1 LGFFLEKSGLI
12 INTSK
17 IEVEMH
23 QRINKKL
30 ENVKA
35 TSKKTAVTP
44 KEPNLELQEKFWV
57 PYFLGNIRG
66 RIFMKKNKDNRI
78 NNFFELTRINL

>member
-1 LGFFLEKSGLI
+1 M
-12 INTSK
+12 SK

-30 ENVKA
+30 KKVGA

-44 KEPNLELQEKFWV
+44 NEANVDLHEKFWL
-57 PYFLGNIRG
+57 PYLVGNIPGSILKTR
-66 RIFMKKNKDNRI
+66 NNRYYQ
-78 NNFFELTRINL
+78 

>member
-1 LGFFLEKSGLI
+1 M
-12 INTSK
+12 

-30 ENVKA
+30 KKVGT

-44 KEPNLELQEKFWV
+44 NEANVDLQEKFWL
-57 PYFLGNIRG
+57 PYLVGNIPGSILKTR
-66 RIFMKKNKDNRI
+66 NNRYYQ
-78 NNFFELTRINL
+78 